1 LWTLLEKRFFGVG
14 PLLGSAVAVLVS
26 GVAAAQGQDH
36 LLEPASRSASVM
48 MVAPS
53 EPPTTF
59 RKTSARDVVLPFE
72 KRVLGNGLTVLMS
85 PDPTTHEVVVDL
97 TFHAGTLYEPAHKGG
112 LAHLTE
118 HIVFGGGT
126 PETDYRRM
134 LELRGG
140 RDVNAF
146 TSQDLMTFRAVV
158 PPGEVGFALWVADD
172 RLGTL
177 SSRVSPAE
185 LERNRRIVLAER
197 ALRLLDVPY
206 GGLSMEVMKRT
217 FPAPHPL
224 HGTVIGTAEELAS
237 VVPEDVTGFARQY
250 LVPANGIL
258 TLVGNFDPATV
269 MGQLEGSLARLPPG
283 TRATLPPH
291 AARPVPRS
299 ARYQMVERVSRRP
312 RTQLVWNLP
321 YVPNEEADQ
330 LELGAL
336 LLRIYTDGALGK
348 SLSATFQRYRGG
360 SLFFVDV
367 SSDRESMASE
377 GLDTADGLVRYLTR
391 TAMPEEV
398 ITATFLA
405 FDISMLNRLDSPAGR
420 ATMLTHFEAMDY
432 SPDEAARYTERHWKV
447 SAESIQR
454 TARAFLDGPRS
465 VFSVSP
471 ARPLPQRA
479 PSRFLAKDDDE

>member
-1 LWTLLEKRFFGVG
+1 MRFSGVG
-14 PLLGSAVAVLVS
+14 ALLVSALAVMVS
-26 GVAAAQGQDH
+26 GVASAQDY
-36 LLEPASRSASVM
+36 LLEPENRPAAVTM
-48 MVAPS
+48 AAPAAR
-53 EPPTTF
+53 PPATF
-59 RKTSARDVVLPFE
+59 RKTGAKDVALPFE
-72 KRVLGNGLTVLMS
+72 KHVLRNGLTVLMS
-85 PDPTTHEVVVDL
+85 PDPTTQEVVVDL
-97 TFHAGTLYEPAHKGG
+97 TFHAGTLYEPPRKGG

-118 HIVFGGGT
+118 HIVFGGGA

-146 TSQDLMTFRAVV
+146 TNQDLMTFRTVV

-185 LERNRRIVLAER
+185 LERNRLIVLSER

-206 GGLSMEVMKRT
+206 GGLSAEVMKHT

-224 HGTVIGTAEELAS
+224 HGSVIGTPEELAS
-237 VVPEDVTGFARQY
+237 VVPEDVTGFVGKY

-269 MGQLEGSLARLPPG
+269 LGQLEVSLARLPPG
-283 TRATLPPH
+283 TRAKLPPH
-291 AARPVPRS
+291 AARPVPRN
-299 ARYQMVERVSRRP
+299 ARYQMVERIARRP

-348 SLSATFQRYRGG
+348 SLSADFQRYRGG
-360 SLFFVDV
+360 SLFVVDV
-367 SSDRESMASE
+367 SSDHENMASE

-398 ITATFLA
+398 IAATFLA
-405 FDISMLNRLDSPAGR
+405 YDVAMLNRLDSPTGR
-420 ATMLTHFEAMDY
+420 ATMLTLFEAMDY
-432 SPDEAARYTERHWKV
+432 SPEEAARYTERHWKV
-447 SAESIQR
+447 SAESIQT

-471 ARPLPQRA
+471 TRPLPKRA
-479 PSRFLAKDDDE
+479 PSRFVAKDEDE